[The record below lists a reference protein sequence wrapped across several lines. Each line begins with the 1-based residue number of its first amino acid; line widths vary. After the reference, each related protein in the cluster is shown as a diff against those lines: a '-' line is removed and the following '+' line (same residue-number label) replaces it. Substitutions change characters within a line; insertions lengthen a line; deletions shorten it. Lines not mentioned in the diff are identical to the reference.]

1 MGLVGYCSH
10 LAGRI
15 GWTIITS
22 VAPYVNL
29 LVLETMVVMNRTKQV
44 IKEMTCTMENDEY
57 IEFMR
62 ELSEWASS
70 QADKT
75 DFISDYESEDD

>member
-1 MGLVGYCSH
+1 
-10 LAGRI
+10 
-15 GWTIITS
+15 
-22 VAPYVNL
+22 
-29 LVLETMVVMNRTKQV
+29 
-44 IKEMTCTMENDEY
+44 MENDEY